1 MRYLHA
7 FDPWNFPLCTCPAKY
22 SIDPYTGCEHRC
34 VYCYIS
40 SYIREPW
47 RVRPKKDFIRV
58 LDRELKRAKRMPVS
72 MSNSSDPYP
81 AMERELLLT
90 KGVLETLRRRGFPV
104 LVLTKSDLVARDRD
118 LLASFPSVVSIT
130 ITTLDG
136 ELARRLE
143 PFAPSPERRLKAVS
157 LLKERGV
164 KVAVRVDPVIP
175 GVNDSPDSIGALVR
189 TLAELGVDQII
200 SSTYKAKPDNFR
212 RVVAMFRDREESLRK
227 IYFEHGE
234 LIRGVRYAPREQRL
248 KILSMVRA
256 QAVKYGIPFSVC
268 REGLPLNTAPAC
280 DASHLLN
287 VEDGEKL

>member
-1 MRYLHA
+1 
-7 FDPWNFPLCTCPAKY
+7 
-22 SIDPYTGCEHRC
+22 
-34 VYCYIS
+34 
-40 SYIREPW
+40 
-47 RVRPKKDFIRV
+47 
-58 LDRELKRAKRMPVS
+58 
-72 MSNSSDPYP
+72 
-81 AMERELLLT
+81 
-90 KGVLETLRRRGFPV
+90 
-104 LVLTKSDLVARDRD
+104 
-118 LLASFPSVVSIT
+118 VVSIT
-130 ITTLDG
+130 ITTLDE

-143 PFAPSPERRLKAVS
+143 PFAPSPERRLKAVT

-212 RVVAMFRDREESLRK
+212 RLVAMFRDREESLRK